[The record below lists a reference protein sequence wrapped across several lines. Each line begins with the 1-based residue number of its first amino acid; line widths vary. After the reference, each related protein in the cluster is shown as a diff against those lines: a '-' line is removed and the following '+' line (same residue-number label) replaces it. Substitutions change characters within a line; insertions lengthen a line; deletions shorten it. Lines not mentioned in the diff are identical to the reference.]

1 MEILPTALK
10 DFKNYYNSHWA
21 ELLGLACFFGGIL
34 ISLLIDKLIPEDV
47 NPHEPKEDLSEL
59 KICPLPQKGQNPPK
73 FHPGEKLHQINT
85 KALKRTGIFT
95 ALAIA
100 IHNFP
105 EGFATFIS
113 SLDNLTLGIAIAIA
127 VAIHNIPEGLAVSL
141 PIYHATGDKKK
152 AFIYSALS
160 GFAEPLGAFVG
171 ALILLPFIGDLTLAI
186 SFAVIAGIMVFISLD
201 ELLPAAKTY
210 DKAHDSLY
218 GLIAGMAIMALSL
231 NLLAAK
237 TSPRLLNTRTTSPFF
252 IPSFFAS
259 LELIKIGSLE
269 YMGTL
274 LVICKYPEHLR
285 FFLGRYEAKH
295 QRFLLSIP
303 HLVSAM
309 PIFREEFYPFCPIHH

>member
-1 MEILPTALK
+1 MAMLLTLFAGFSTAIGSIIAFFSRKDDLRVLSLGLGFSAGVMIYISFMEILPTALK

-231 NLLAAK
+231 NLL
-237 TSPRLLNTRTTSPFF
+237 
-252 IPSFFAS
+252 
-259 LELIKIGSLE
+259 E
-269 YMGTL
+269 Y
-274 LVICKYPEHLR
+274 
-285 FFLGRYEAKH
+285 
-295 QRFLLSIP
+295 
-303 HLVSAM
+303 
-309 PIFREEFYPFCPIHH
+309 

>member
-1 MEILPTALK
+1 MQFTFEQIFIAILLTLFAGFSTAIGSTIAFFSRKDDLRVLSLGLGFSAGVMIYISFMEILPTALK
-10 DFKNYYNSHWA
+10 DFKNHYDSHWA

-160 GFAEPLGAFVG
+160 GLAEPLGAFVG

-218 GLIAGMAIMALSL
+218 GLIAGMMIMALSL
-231 NLLAAK
+231 NLL
-237 TSPRLLNTRTTSPFF
+237 
-252 IPSFFAS
+252 
-259 LELIKIGSLE
+259 G
-269 YMGTL
+269 
-274 LVICKYPEHLR
+274 
-285 FFLGRYEAKH
+285 
-295 QRFLLSIP
+295 Q
-303 HLVSAM
+303 
-309 PIFREEFYPFCPIHH
+309 

>member
-1 MEILPTALK
+1 MQFTFEQIFIAMLLTLFAGFSTAIGSIIAFFSRKDDLRVLSLGLGFSAGVMIYISFMEILPTALK

-105 EGFATFIS
+105 EGFAIFIS

-218 GLIAGMAIMALSL
+218 GLIVGMAIMALSL
-231 NLLAAK
+231 NLL
-237 TSPRLLNTRTTSPFF
+237 
-252 IPSFFAS
+252 
-259 LELIKIGSLE
+259 G
-269 YMGTL
+269 
-274 LVICKYPEHLR
+274 
-285 FFLGRYEAKH
+285 
-295 QRFLLSIP
+295 Q
-303 HLVSAM
+303 
-309 PIFREEFYPFCPIHH
+309 

>member
-1 MEILPTALK
+1 MQFTFEQIFIAMLLTLFAGFSTAIGSIIAFFSRKDDLRVLSLGFGFSAGVMIYISFMEILPTALK
-10 DFKNYYNSHWA
+10 DFKNHYDSHWA

-231 NLLAAK
+231 NLL
-237 TSPRLLNTRTTSPFF
+237 
-252 IPSFFAS
+252 
-259 LELIKIGSLE
+259 G
-269 YMGTL
+269 
-274 LVICKYPEHLR
+274 
-285 FFLGRYEAKH
+285 
-295 QRFLLSIP
+295 Q
-303 HLVSAM
+303 
-309 PIFREEFYPFCPIHH
+309 

>member
-1 MEILPTALK
+1 MQFTFEQIFIAMLLTLFAGFSTAIGSIIAFFSRKDDLRVLSLGLGFSAGVMIYISFMEILPTALK
-10 DFKNYYNSHWA
+10 DFKNHYDSHWA

-171 ALILLPFIGDLTLAI
+171 TLILLPFIGDLTLAI

-231 NLLAAK
+231 NLL
-237 TSPRLLNTRTTSPFF
+237 
-252 IPSFFAS
+252 
-259 LELIKIGSLE
+259 G
-269 YMGTL
+269 
-274 LVICKYPEHLR
+274 
-285 FFLGRYEAKH
+285 
-295 QRFLLSIP
+295 Q
-303 HLVSAM
+303 
-309 PIFREEFYPFCPIHH
+309 

>member
-1 MEILPTALK
+1 MQFTFEQIFIAMLLTLFAGFSTAIGSIIAFFSRKDDLRVLSLGLGFSAGVMIYISFMEILPTALK
-10 DFKNYYNSHWA
+10 DFKNHYDSHWA

-201 ELLPAAKTY
+201 ELLLAAKTY

-231 NLLAAK
+231 NLL
-237 TSPRLLNTRTTSPFF
+237 
-252 IPSFFAS
+252 
-259 LELIKIGSLE
+259 G
-269 YMGTL
+269 
-274 LVICKYPEHLR
+274 
-285 FFLGRYEAKH
+285 
-295 QRFLLSIP
+295 Q
-303 HLVSAM
+303 
-309 PIFREEFYPFCPIHH
+309 

>member
-1 MEILPTALK
+1 FTFEQIFIAMLLTLFAGFSTAIGSIIAFFSRKDDLRVLSLGLGFSAGVMIYISFMEILPTALK
-10 DFKNYYNSHWA
+10 DFKNHYDSHWA

-218 GLIAGMAIMALSL
+218 GLIVGMAIMALSL
-231 NLLAAK
+231 NLL
-237 TSPRLLNTRTTSPFF
+237 
-252 IPSFFAS
+252 
-259 LELIKIGSLE
+259 G
-269 YMGTL
+269 
-274 LVICKYPEHLR
+274 
-285 FFLGRYEAKH
+285 
-295 QRFLLSIP
+295 Q
-303 HLVSAM
+303 
-309 PIFREEFYPFCPIHH
+309 

>member
-1 MEILPTALK
+1 MQFTFEQIFIAMLLTLFAGFSTAIGSIIAFFSRKDDLRVLSLGLGFSAGVMIYISFMEILPTALK

-201 ELLPAAKTY
+201 ELLLAAKTY

-218 GLIAGMAIMALSL
+218 GLIAGMMIMALSL
-231 NLLAAK
+231 NLL
-237 TSPRLLNTRTTSPFF
+237 
-252 IPSFFAS
+252 
-259 LELIKIGSLE
+259 E
-269 YMGTL
+269 Y
-274 LVICKYPEHLR
+274 
-285 FFLGRYEAKH
+285 
-295 QRFLLSIP
+295 
-303 HLVSAM
+303 
-309 PIFREEFYPFCPIHH
+309 

>member
-1 MEILPTALK
+1 FAGFSTAIGSIIAFFSRKDDLRVLSLGLGFSAGVMIYISFMEILPTALK
-10 DFKNYYNSHWA
+10 DFKNHYDSHWA

-218 GLIAGMAIMALSL
+218 GLIAGMMIMALSL
-231 NLLAAK
+231 NLL
-237 TSPRLLNTRTTSPFF
+237 
-252 IPSFFAS
+252 
-259 LELIKIGSLE
+259 G
-269 YMGTL
+269 
-274 LVICKYPEHLR
+274 
-285 FFLGRYEAKH
+285 
-295 QRFLLSIP
+295 Q
-303 HLVSAM
+303 
-309 PIFREEFYPFCPIHH
+309 

>member
-1 MEILPTALK
+1 MQFTFEQISIAMLLTLFAGFSTAIGSIIAFFSRKDDLRVLSLGLGFSAGVMIYISFMEILPTALK
-10 DFKNYYNSHWA
+10 DFKNHYDSHWA

-218 GLIAGMAIMALSL
+218 GLIAGMMIMALSL
-231 NLLAAK
+231 NLL
-237 TSPRLLNTRTTSPFF
+237 
-252 IPSFFAS
+252 
-259 LELIKIGSLE
+259 G
-269 YMGTL
+269 
-274 LVICKYPEHLR
+274 
-285 FFLGRYEAKH
+285 
-295 QRFLLSIP
+295 Q
-303 HLVSAM
+303 
-309 PIFREEFYPFCPIHH
+309 

>member
-1 MEILPTALK
+1 MQFTFEQIFIAMLLTLFAGFSTAIGSIIAFFSRKDDLRVLSLGLGFSAGVMIYISFMEILPTALK
-10 DFKNYYNSHWA
+10 DFKNHYDSHWA

-47 NPHEPKEDLSEL
+47 NPHEPKKDLSEL

-113 SLDNLTLGIAIAIA
+113 SLDNLTLGIAITIA

-218 GLIAGMAIMALSL
+218 GLILGMAIMALSL
-231 NLLAAK
+231 NLL
-237 TSPRLLNTRTTSPFF
+237 
-252 IPSFFAS
+252 
-259 LELIKIGSLE
+259 G
-269 YMGTL
+269 
-274 LVICKYPEHLR
+274 
-285 FFLGRYEAKH
+285 
-295 QRFLLSIP
+295 Q
-303 HLVSAM
+303 
-309 PIFREEFYPFCPIHH
+309 

>member
-1 MEILPTALK
+1 MQFTFEQIFIAILLTLFAGFSTAIGSIIAFFSRKDDLRVLSLGLGFSAGVMIYISFMEILPTALK
-10 DFKNYYNSHWA
+10 DFKNHYDSHWA

-210 DKAHDSLY
+210 DKTHDSLY

-231 NLLAAK
+231 NLL
-237 TSPRLLNTRTTSPFF
+237 
-252 IPSFFAS
+252 
-259 LELIKIGSLE
+259 G
-269 YMGTL
+269 
-274 LVICKYPEHLR
+274 
-285 FFLGRYEAKH
+285 
-295 QRFLLSIP
+295 Q
-303 HLVSAM
+303 
-309 PIFREEFYPFCPIHH
+309 

>member
-1 MEILPTALK
+1 MQFTFEQIFIAMLLTLFAGFSTAIGSIIAFFSRKDDLRVLSLGLGFSAGVMIYISFMEILPTALK

-85 KALKRTGIFT
+85 KALKHTGIFT

-218 GLIAGMAIMALSL
+218 GLIAGMAIIALSL
-231 NLLAAK
+231 NLL
-237 TSPRLLNTRTTSPFF
+237 
-252 IPSFFAS
+252 
-259 LELIKIGSLE
+259 E
-269 YMGTL
+269 Y
-274 LVICKYPEHLR
+274 
-285 FFLGRYEAKH
+285 
-295 QRFLLSIP
+295 
-303 HLVSAM
+303 
-309 PIFREEFYPFCPIHH
+309 

>member
-1 MEILPTALK
+1 MFIAMLLTLFAGFSTAIGSIIAFFSRKDDLRVLSLGLGFSAGVMIYISFMEILPTALK
-10 DFKNYYNSHWA
+10 DFKNHYDSHWA

-218 GLIAGMAIMALSL
+218 GLIAGMMIMALSL
-231 NLLAAK
+231 NLL
-237 TSPRLLNTRTTSPFF
+237 
-252 IPSFFAS
+252 
-259 LELIKIGSLE
+259 G
-269 YMGTL
+269 
-274 LVICKYPEHLR
+274 
-285 FFLGRYEAKH
+285 
-295 QRFLLSIP
+295 Q
-303 HLVSAM
+303 
-309 PIFREEFYPFCPIHH
+309 

>member
-1 MEILPTALK
+1 MQFTFEQIFIAILLTLFAGFSTAIGSTIAFFSRKDDLRVLSLGLGFSAGVMIYISFMEILPTALK
-10 DFKNYYNSHWA
+10 DFKNHYDSHWA

-160 GFAEPLGAFVG
+160 GLAEPLGAFVG

-218 GLIAGMAIMALSL
+218 GLIVGMAIMALSL
-231 NLLAAK
+231 NLL
-237 TSPRLLNTRTTSPFF
+237 
-252 IPSFFAS
+252 
-259 LELIKIGSLE
+259 G
-269 YMGTL
+269 
-274 LVICKYPEHLR
+274 
-285 FFLGRYEAKH
+285 
-295 QRFLLSIP
+295 Q
-303 HLVSAM
+303 
-309 PIFREEFYPFCPIHH
+309 

>member
-1 MEILPTALK
+1 MQFTFEQISIAMLLTLFAGFSTAIGSIIAFFSRKDDLRVLSLGLGFSVGVMIYISFMEILPTALK
-10 DFKNYYNSHWA
+10 DFKNHYDSHWA

-160 GFAEPLGAFVG
+160 GLAEPLGAFVG

-186 SFAVIAGIMVFISLD
+186 SFAVIAGIIVFISLD

-218 GLIAGMAIMALSL
+218 GLIVGMAIMALSL
-231 NLLAAK
+231 NLL
-237 TSPRLLNTRTTSPFF
+237 
-252 IPSFFAS
+252 
-259 LELIKIGSLE
+259 G
-269 YMGTL
+269 
-274 LVICKYPEHLR
+274 
-285 FFLGRYEAKH
+285 
-295 QRFLLSIP
+295 Q
-303 HLVSAM
+303 
-309 PIFREEFYPFCPIHH
+309 

>member
-1 MEILPTALK
+1 MQFTFEQIFIAMLLTLFAGFSTAIGSIIAFFSRKDDLRVLSLGLGFSAGVMIYISFMEILPTALK

-113 SLDNLTLGIAIAIA
+113 SPDNLTLGIAIAIA

-231 NLLAAK
+231 NLL
-237 TSPRLLNTRTTSPFF
+237 
-252 IPSFFAS
+252 
-259 LELIKIGSLE
+259 E
-269 YMGTL
+269 Y
-274 LVICKYPEHLR
+274 
-285 FFLGRYEAKH
+285 
-295 QRFLLSIP
+295 
-303 HLVSAM
+303 
-309 PIFREEFYPFCPIHH
+309 

>member
-1 MEILPTALK
+1 MQFTFEQIFIAMLLTLFAGFSTAIGSIIAFFSRKDDLRVLSLGLGFSAGVMIYISFMEILPTTLK
-10 DFKNYYNSHWA
+10 DFKNHYDSHWA

-231 NLLAAK
+231 NLL
-237 TSPRLLNTRTTSPFF
+237 
-252 IPSFFAS
+252 
-259 LELIKIGSLE
+259 G
-269 YMGTL
+269 
-274 LVICKYPEHLR
+274 
-285 FFLGRYEAKH
+285 
-295 QRFLLSIP
+295 Q
-303 HLVSAM
+303 
-309 PIFREEFYPFCPIHH
+309 

>member
-1 MEILPTALK
+1 MQFTFEQIFIAILLTLFAGFSTAIGSTIAFFSRKDDLRVLSLGLGFSAGVMIYISFMEILPTALK
-10 DFKNYYNSHWA
+10 DFKNHYDSHWA

-113 SLDNLTLGIAIAIA
+113 SLDNLTLGVAIAIA

-231 NLLAAK
+231 NLL
-237 TSPRLLNTRTTSPFF
+237 
-252 IPSFFAS
+252 
-259 LELIKIGSLE
+259 G
-269 YMGTL
+269 
-274 LVICKYPEHLR
+274 
-285 FFLGRYEAKH
+285 
-295 QRFLLSIP
+295 Q
-303 HLVSAM
+303 
-309 PIFREEFYPFCPIHH
+309 

>member
-1 MEILPTALK
+1 MQFTFEQIFIAMLLTLFAGFSTAIGSIIAFFSRKDDLRVLSLGLGFSAGVMIYISFMEILPTALK
-10 DFKNYYNSHWA
+10 DFKNHYDSHWA

-171 ALILLPFIGDLTLAI
+171 ALILLPFMGDLTLAI

-231 NLLAAK
+231 NLL
-237 TSPRLLNTRTTSPFF
+237 
-252 IPSFFAS
+252 
-259 LELIKIGSLE
+259 G
-269 YMGTL
+269 
-274 LVICKYPEHLR
+274 
-285 FFLGRYEAKH
+285 
-295 QRFLLSIP
+295 Q
-303 HLVSAM
+303 
-309 PIFREEFYPFCPIHH
+309 

>member
-1 MEILPTALK
+1 MQFTFEQIFIAMLLTLFAGFSTAIGSIIAFFSRKDDLRVLSLGLGFSAGVMIYISFMEILPTAFK
-10 DFKNYYNSHWA
+10 DFKNHYDSHWA

-231 NLLAAK
+231 NLL
-237 TSPRLLNTRTTSPFF
+237 
-252 IPSFFAS
+252 
-259 LELIKIGSLE
+259 G
-269 YMGTL
+269 
-274 LVICKYPEHLR
+274 
-285 FFLGRYEAKH
+285 
-295 QRFLLSIP
+295 Q
-303 HLVSAM
+303 
-309 PIFREEFYPFCPIHH
+309 

>member
-1 MEILPTALK
+1 MQFTFEQIFIAILLTLFAGFSTAIGSIIAFFSRKDDLRVLSLGLGFSAGVMIYISFMEILPTALK
-10 DFKNYYNSHWA
+10 DFKNHYDSHWA

-113 SLDNLTLGIAIAIA
+113 SLDNLTLGVAIAIA

-231 NLLAAK
+231 NLL
-237 TSPRLLNTRTTSPFF
+237 
-252 IPSFFAS
+252 
-259 LELIKIGSLE
+259 G
-269 YMGTL
+269 
-274 LVICKYPEHLR
+274 
-285 FFLGRYEAKH
+285 
-295 QRFLLSIP
+295 Q
-303 HLVSAM
+303 
-309 PIFREEFYPFCPIHH
+309 

>member
-1 MEILPTALK
+1 MQFTFEQIFIAILLTLFAGFSTAIGSIIAFFSRKDDLRVLSLGLGFSAGVMIYISFMEILPTALK
-10 DFKNYYNSHWA
+10 DFKNHYDSHWA

-160 GFAEPLGAFVG
+160 GLVEPLGAFVG

-231 NLLAAK
+231 NLL
-237 TSPRLLNTRTTSPFF
+237 
-252 IPSFFAS
+252 
-259 LELIKIGSLE
+259 G
-269 YMGTL
+269 
-274 LVICKYPEHLR
+274 
-285 FFLGRYEAKH
+285 
-295 QRFLLSIP
+295 Q
-303 HLVSAM
+303 
-309 PIFREEFYPFCPIHH
+309 

>member
-1 MEILPTALK
+1 FTFEQIFIAMLLTLFAGFSTAIGSIIAFFSRKDDLRVLSLGLGFSAGVMIYISFMEILPTALK
-10 DFKNYYNSHWA
+10 DFKNHYDSHWA

-218 GLIAGMAIMALSL
+218 GLIAGMMIMALSL
-231 NLLAAK
+231 NLL
-237 TSPRLLNTRTTSPFF
+237 
-252 IPSFFAS
+252 
-259 LELIKIGSLE
+259 E
-269 YMGTL
+269 Y
-274 LVICKYPEHLR
+274 
-285 FFLGRYEAKH
+285 
-295 QRFLLSIP
+295 
-303 HLVSAM
+303 
-309 PIFREEFYPFCPIHH
+309 

>member
-1 MEILPTALK
+1 AILLTLFAGFSTAIGSTIAFFSRKDDLRVLSLGLGFSAGVMIYISFMEILPTALK
-10 DFKNYYNSHWA
+10 DFKNHYDSHWA

-160 GFAEPLGAFVG
+160 GLAEPLGAFVG

-231 NLLAAK
+231 NLL
-237 TSPRLLNTRTTSPFF
+237 
-252 IPSFFAS
+252 
-259 LELIKIGSLE
+259 G
-269 YMGTL
+269 
-274 LVICKYPEHLR
+274 
-285 FFLGRYEAKH
+285 
-295 QRFLLSIP
+295 Q
-303 HLVSAM
+303 
-309 PIFREEFYPFCPIHH
+309 

>member
-1 MEILPTALK
+1 MQFTFEQIFIAMLLTLFAGFSTAIGSIIAFFSRKDDLRVLSLGLGFSAGVMIYISFMEILPTALK
-10 DFKNYYNSHWA
+10 DFKNHYDSHWA

-141 PIYHATGDKKK
+141 PIYHATGNKKK

-218 GLIAGMAIMALSL
+218 GLILGMAIMALSL
-231 NLLAAK
+231 NLL
-237 TSPRLLNTRTTSPFF
+237 
-252 IPSFFAS
+252 
-259 LELIKIGSLE
+259 G
-269 YMGTL
+269 
-274 LVICKYPEHLR
+274 
-285 FFLGRYEAKH
+285 
-295 QRFLLSIP
+295 Q
-303 HLVSAM
+303 
-309 PIFREEFYPFCPIHH
+309 

>member
-1 MEILPTALK
+1 MQFTFEQIFIAMLLTLFAGFSTAIGSIIAFFSRKDDLRVLSLGLGFSAGVMIYISFMEILPTALK

-59 KICPLPQKGQNPPK
+59 KICPLSQKGQNPPK

-218 GLIAGMAIMALSL
+218 GLIAGMMIMALSL
-231 NLLAAK
+231 NLL
-237 TSPRLLNTRTTSPFF
+237 
-252 IPSFFAS
+252 
-259 LELIKIGSLE
+259 E
-269 YMGTL
+269 Y
-274 LVICKYPEHLR
+274 
-285 FFLGRYEAKH
+285 
-295 QRFLLSIP
+295 
-303 HLVSAM
+303 
-309 PIFREEFYPFCPIHH
+309 

>member
-1 MEILPTALK
+1 MQFTFEQIFIAILLTLFAGFSTAIGSTIAFFSRKDDLRVLSLGLGFSAGVMIYISFMEILPTALK
-10 DFKNYYNSHWA
+10 DFKNHYDSHWA

-85 KALKRTGIFT
+85 KALKHTGIFT

-160 GFAEPLGAFVG
+160 GLAEPLGAFVG

-231 NLLAAK
+231 NLL
-237 TSPRLLNTRTTSPFF
+237 
-252 IPSFFAS
+252 
-259 LELIKIGSLE
+259 G
-269 YMGTL
+269 
-274 LVICKYPEHLR
+274 
-285 FFLGRYEAKH
+285 
-295 QRFLLSIP
+295 Q
-303 HLVSAM
+303 
-309 PIFREEFYPFCPIHH
+309 

>member
-1 MEILPTALK
+1 MQFTFEQIFIAMLLTLFAGFSTAIGSIIAFFSRKDDLRVLSLGLGFSAGVMIYISFMEILPTALK
-10 DFKNYYNSHWA
+10 DFKNHYDSHWT

-113 SLDNLTLGIAIAIA
+113 SLDNLTLGIAIA

-160 GFAEPLGAFVG
+160 GLAEPLGAFVG

-231 NLLAAK
+231 NLL
-237 TSPRLLNTRTTSPFF
+237 
-252 IPSFFAS
+252 
-259 LELIKIGSLE
+259 G
-269 YMGTL
+269 
-274 LVICKYPEHLR
+274 
-285 FFLGRYEAKH
+285 
-295 QRFLLSIP
+295 Q
-303 HLVSAM
+303 
-309 PIFREEFYPFCPIHH
+309 

>member
-1 MEILPTALK
+1 MQFTFEQIFIAMLLTLFSGFSTAIGSTIAFFSRKDDLRVLSLGLGFSAGVMIYISFMEILPTALK
-10 DFKNYYNSHWA
+10 DFKNHYDSHWA

-160 GFAEPLGAFVG
+160 GLAEPLGAFVG

-218 GLIAGMAIMALSL
+218 GLIAGMAIMTLSL
-231 NLLAAK
+231 NLL
-237 TSPRLLNTRTTSPFF
+237 
-252 IPSFFAS
+252 
-259 LELIKIGSLE
+259 G
-269 YMGTL
+269 
-274 LVICKYPEHLR
+274 
-285 FFLGRYEAKH
+285 
-295 QRFLLSIP
+295 Q
-303 HLVSAM
+303 
-309 PIFREEFYPFCPIHH
+309 

>member
-1 MEILPTALK
+1 MQFTFEQIFIAMLLTLFAGFSTAIGSIIAFFSRKDDLRVLSLGLGFSAGVMIYISFMEILPTALK

-171 ALILLPFIGDLTLAI
+171 ALILLPFI
-186 SFAVIAGIMVFISLD
+186 FAVIAGIMVFISLD

-218 GLIAGMAIMALSL
+218 GLIAGMMIMALSL
-231 NLLAAK
+231 NLL
-237 TSPRLLNTRTTSPFF
+237 
-252 IPSFFAS
+252 
-259 LELIKIGSLE
+259 E
-269 YMGTL
+269 Y
-274 LVICKYPEHLR
+274 
-285 FFLGRYEAKH
+285 
-295 QRFLLSIP
+295 
-303 HLVSAM
+303 
-309 PIFREEFYPFCPIHH
+309 

>member
-1 MEILPTALK
+1 FTFEQIFIAMLLTLFAGFSTAIGSIIAFFSRKDDLRVLSLGLGFSAGVMIYISFMEILPTALK

-160 GFAEPLGAFVG
+160 GFAEPLGTFVG

-231 NLLAAK
+231 NLL
-237 TSPRLLNTRTTSPFF
+237 
-252 IPSFFAS
+252 
-259 LELIKIGSLE
+259 E
-269 YMGTL
+269 Y
-274 LVICKYPEHLR
+274 
-285 FFLGRYEAKH
+285 
-295 QRFLLSIP
+295 
-303 HLVSAM
+303 
-309 PIFREEFYPFCPIHH
+309 

>member
-1 MEILPTALK
+1 MQFTFEQIFIAMLLTLFAGFSTAIGSIIAFFSRKDDLRVLSLGLGFSAGVMIYISFMEILPTALK
-10 DFKNYYNSHWA
+10 DFKNHYDLHWA

-218 GLIAGMAIMALSL
+218 GLIVGMAIMALSL
-231 NLLAAK
+231 NLL
-237 TSPRLLNTRTTSPFF
+237 
-252 IPSFFAS
+252 
-259 LELIKIGSLE
+259 G
-269 YMGTL
+269 
-274 LVICKYPEHLR
+274 
-285 FFLGRYEAKH
+285 
-295 QRFLLSIP
+295 Q
-303 HLVSAM
+303 
-309 PIFREEFYPFCPIHH
+309 

>member
-1 MEILPTALK
+1 MQFTFEQIFIAILLTLFAGFSTAIGSTIAFFSRKDDLRVLSLGLGFSAGVMIYISFMEILPTALK
-10 DFKNYYNSHWA
+10 DFKNHYDSHWA

-127 VAIHNIPEGLAVSL
+127 VAIHNIPKGLAVSL

-160 GFAEPLGAFVG
+160 GLAEPLGAFVG

-231 NLLAAK
+231 NLL
-237 TSPRLLNTRTTSPFF
+237 
-252 IPSFFAS
+252 
-259 LELIKIGSLE
+259 G
-269 YMGTL
+269 
-274 LVICKYPEHLR
+274 
-285 FFLGRYEAKH
+285 
-295 QRFLLSIP
+295 Q
-303 HLVSAM
+303 
-309 PIFREEFYPFCPIHH
+309 

>member
-1 MEILPTALK
+1 MQFTFEQIFIAMLLTLFAGFSTAIGSIIAFFSRKDDLRVLSLGLGFSAGVMIYISFMEILPTALK

-59 KICPLPQKGQNPPK
+59 KICPLPQKGQNPLK

-218 GLIAGMAIMALSL
+218 GLIAGMMIMALSL
-231 NLLAAK
+231 NLL
-237 TSPRLLNTRTTSPFF
+237 
-252 IPSFFAS
+252 
-259 LELIKIGSLE
+259 E
-269 YMGTL
+269 Y
-274 LVICKYPEHLR
+274 
-285 FFLGRYEAKH
+285 
-295 QRFLLSIP
+295 
-303 HLVSAM
+303 
-309 PIFREEFYPFCPIHH
+309 

>member
-1 MEILPTALK
+1 MQFTFEQIFIAILLTLFAGFSTAIGSIIAFFSRKDDLRVLSLGLGFSAGVMIYISFMEILPTALK
-10 DFKNYYNSHWA
+10 DFKNHYDSHWA

-73 FHPGEKLHQINT
+73 FYPGEKLHQINT

-210 DKAHDSLY
+210 DKTHDSLY

-231 NLLAAK
+231 NLL
-237 TSPRLLNTRTTSPFF
+237 
-252 IPSFFAS
+252 
-259 LELIKIGSLE
+259 G
-269 YMGTL
+269 
-274 LVICKYPEHLR
+274 
-285 FFLGRYEAKH
+285 
-295 QRFLLSIP
+295 Q
-303 HLVSAM
+303 
-309 PIFREEFYPFCPIHH
+309 